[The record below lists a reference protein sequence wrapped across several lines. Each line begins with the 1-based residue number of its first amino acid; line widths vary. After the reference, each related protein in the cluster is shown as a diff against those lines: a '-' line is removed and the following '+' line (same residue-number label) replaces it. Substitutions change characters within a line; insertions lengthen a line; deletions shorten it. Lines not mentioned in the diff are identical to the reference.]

1 MNGEKIM
8 NAFFA
13 ALWAETLK
21 AYKSRVIGLSVAVAA
36 IFPLVDGFFMLIL
49 KNPERAKEM
58 GLIGAKAQLVA
69 GTADWPS
76 YFYVLAMTG
85 IAGGILFDFLVVW
98 VFGREFSDRTVKEL
112 LALPTP
118 RGTIVAA
125 KFVLL
130 ALWTQAL
137 SLWIFGLGLVIG
149 NAVDI
154 PGGSAHLAMVSFG
167 IFLGASFLNFLLM
180 PCVAYMAGLGRGYL
194 PAMAW
199 IFFTLAT
206 AQLLQVMGR
215 GDWYPWTVPTLVAAT
230 AGPKGGS
237 VGGYSVIMVLVA
249 CVAGLAATFIW
260 WRSADQSK

>member
-1 MNGEKIM
+1 M

-21 AYKSRVIGLSVAVAA
+21 AYRSRVIGISIAVAT

-69 GTADWPS
+69 GNADWPGF
-76 YFYVLAMTG
+76 FYVLVMTG

-130 ALWTQAL
+130 AVWTQAL

-154 PGGSAHLAMVSFG
+154 PGGSAHLNMVSFG
-167 IFLGASFLNFLLM
+167 LFMSAAFLNFLLM
-180 PCVAYMAGLGRGYL
+180 PCVAYIAGLGRGYL
-194 PAMAW
+194 PPMAW
-199 IFFTLAT
+199 IFFTLAS
-206 AQLLQVMGR
+206 AQLLQIMGW
-215 GDWYPWTVPTLVAAT
+215 GDWYPWAVPALVAAT

-237 VGGYSVIMVLVA
+237 IGLYSVIMVWIA
-249 CVAGLAATFIW
+249 CAAGLAATFVW
-260 WRSADQSK
+260 WRKADQSK